1 MVSLRSNV
9 FIKLTE
15 FLNPGPDRSPILYT
29 KKVMF
34 VLIYKSD
41 QYINDSHQG
50 GL

>member
-1 MVSLRSNV
+1 
-9 FIKLTE
+9 
-15 FLNPGPDRSPILYT
+15 
-29 KKVMF
+29 MF